1 MEPCL
6 FCSDMLLRAEI
17 NTARY
22 LHGDTDQSSSSCKC
36 HYLTCGASLELGR
49 RVARGGRGLVS
60 SAPFLQPLGYFP
72 VECLHPAARI
82 RVTHYLLRITSL
94 LTCAASAA
102 CCAGCCSCRSR
113 SWGWGCWG
121 RSRRWRWGAGP
132 GARSNYGEVLLIIT
146 TAELS
151 RLYLRLGAGL

>member
-17 NTARY
+17 STARY

-49 RVARGGRGLVS
+49 RVARDGRGLVS

-72 VECLHPAARI
+72 VECLHPVRHQQRAVLAA
-82 RVTHYLLRITSL
+82 VVAEVAH
-94 LTCAASAA
+94 
-102 CCAGCCSCRSR
+102 
-113 SWGWGCWG
+113 
-121 RSRRWRWGAGP
+121 GAGDAGGVAVGGGEGRGRVLGVAEAGG
-132 GARSNYGEVLLIIT
+132 GAVAGGSGEEV
-146 TAELS
+146 
-151 RLYLRLGAGL
+151 GGLCVG